1 MPRLIVREQGEERVL
16 ELGADKITIGR
27 SKECS
32 VVINDPKASREH
44 CRIEKTQEGFL
55 LTDMDSKNGTFLNGK
70 PIEREILTIGDVVE
84 IGDVMIIFERAV
96 QPAFGGEI
104 SSPTSG
110 PGPRTLEIETPTH
123 PSPVEEE
130 RFALVVISGPDEGK
144 ELPVGD
150 EPVTIGRH
158 RINALSLSDDKVSG
172 SHARIYK
179 EGEVHIL
186 ADLGS
191 RNGTYIGSKK
201 IEREVIDHNT
211 IFTVGGTTLLFKD
224 RTRREEMPSTAAQ
237 KEIPREG
244 EFEAVDLEEALKEKK
259 TSAIVTFLYSI
270 AAVFLI
276 LSMLY
281 FGFVIFGKIL
291 RTRSSESPPNSLI
304 TTNWSFE
311 EMKPDGTLPGWV
323 IRQKGWSLD
332 ENIKKNGKRSLL
344 LDCSSVVGEEGIEAK
359 YESSIALKPQTDYII
374 RAWVKTENILRCGVR
389 LTWIDERNKEFRYDS
404 CVCLASGTNNL
415 SQAKERISPPLK
427 ASHFEIR
434 LFALGTE
441 GRCWFDD
448 IEVEEQPA
456 QTELAHSRMIALGDR
471 MRAVFDRRAMFE
483 IYRYSALTL
492 WGAEVALETQ
502 EGKQPLISSQALCET
517 EKDFAK
523 TTESQGQFSGRIFDS
538 TTEMWLPLSI
548 SVSSNSEKITVTARV
563 AGALNEETGMSFL
576 FFCPARTVDENGIEL
591 STAQTVQT
599 KRGEF
604 QAEDVRELVLG
615 SRDIL
620 LSVSYDEPFRV
631 TATKIGSTYKVSAS
645 RKLKAQEKEPQIS
658 VTFSCI
664 SSQEAQRIEE
674 SLAQI
679 ERLRQEG
686 RLSAASDLATR
697 ARATIA
703 KNAESRAR
711 FDSLLAKIEEDG
723 KALQDEMKK
732 VFEDAKKTLH
742 PEILA
747 ALEEMVEKTK
757 LAFPDSDTA
766 RRAEELVNSTKEMAA
781 AREGENT
788 GVRAKRFLDIAKSY
802 KDKGM
807 LNLAII
813 YYEYVRDNFPDT
825 EWQKEARKQL
835 EIIEDKKRVE
845 ERW

>member
-1 MPRLIVREQGEERVL
+1 
-16 ELGADKITIGR
+16 
-27 SKECS
+27 
-32 VVINDPKASREH
+32 
-44 CRIEKTQEGFL
+44 
-55 LTDMDSKNGTFLNGK
+55 
-70 PIEREILTIGDVVE
+70 
-84 IGDVMIIFERAV
+84 
-96 QPAFGGEI
+96 
-104 SSPTSG
+104 
-110 PGPRTLEIETPTH
+110 
-123 PSPVEEE
+123 
-130 RFALVVISGPDEGK
+130 
-144 ELPVGD
+144 
-150 EPVTIGRH
+150 
-158 RINALSLSDDKVSG
+158 
-172 SHARIYK
+172 
-179 EGEVHIL
+179 
-186 ADLGS
+186 
-191 RNGTYIGSKK
+191 
-201 IEREVIDHNT
+201 
-211 IFTVGGTTLLFKD
+211 
-224 RTRREEMPSTAAQ
+224 
-237 KEIPREG
+237 
-244 EFEAVDLEEALKEKK
+244 
-259 TSAIVTFLYSI
+259 
-270 AAVFLI
+270 
-276 LSMLY
+276 
-281 FGFVIFGKIL
+281 
-291 RTRSSESPPNSLI
+291 
-304 TTNWSFE
+304 
-311 EMKPDGTLPGWV
+311 
-323 IRQKGWSLD
+323 
-332 ENIKKNGKRSLL
+332 
-344 LDCSSVVGEEGIEAK
+344 
-359 YESSIALKPQTDYII
+359 
-374 RAWVKTENILRCGVR
+374 
-389 LTWIDERNKEFRYDS
+389 
-404 CVCLASGTNNL
+404 
-415 SQAKERISPPLK
+415 
-427 ASHFEIR
+427 
-434 LFALGTE
+434 
-441 GRCWFDD
+441 
-448 IEVEEQPA
+448 
-456 QTELAHSRMIALGDR
+456 
-471 MRAVFDRRAMFE
+471 
-483 IYRYSALTL
+483 
-492 WGAEVALETQ
+492 
-502 EGKQPLISSQALCET
+502 
-517 EKDFAK
+517 
-523 TTESQGQFSGRIFDS
+523 
-538 TTEMWLPLSI
+538 
-548 SVSSNSEKITVTARV
+548 
-563 AGALNEETGMSFL
+563 
-576 FFCPARTVDENGIEL
+576 VDENGIEL

-788 GVRAKRFLDIAKSY
+788 GVRAKRFLDIGRSY